1 MLLRFIDPLQ
11 DPWTALAD
19 GEAAAPHRLLTLAQW
34 QQLRHEWPADIAF
47 GLALANDDDVENL
60 ASSVHRASLITL
72 NFPKWTDG
80 RAYSQAHLLRARL
93 RYAGQ
98 IRAVG
103 DVVADM
109 APLLHRCGFDAAVLR
124 AGQSAATAERALSFF
139 KPLGHY
145 QGDVIEARPV
155 FVRKAA

>member
-1 MLLRFIDPLQ
+1 MLLRFIDSLQ
-11 DPWTALAD
+11 DPWIALAD
-19 GEAAAPHRLLTLAQW
+19 GEAPAPHRLLNLAQW
-34 QQLRHEWPADIAF
+34 QQQHDTWPAATAF
-47 GLALANDDDVENL
+47 GLALANDDDVESL
-60 ASSVHRASLITL
+60 VASAHRAGLVTL

-124 AGQSAATAERALSFF
+124 TGQSAATAECALSFF
-139 KPLGHY
+139 KRLGHY

-155 FVRKAA
+155 FARKAA

>member
-1 MLLRFIDPLQ
+1 MLLRFINPEQ
-11 DPWTALAD
+11 DPW
-19 GEAAAPHRLLTLAQW
+19 AASAEGAPAPHRLLSLAQW
-34 QQLRHEWPADIAF
+34 QSVHAEWPADLAF
-47 GLALANDDDVENL
+47 GLSLANDDDVENL
-60 ASSVHRASLITL
+60 GPGTHRASLITL
-72 NFPKWTDG
+72 SFPKWTDG

-109 APLLHRCGFDAAVLR
+109 APLLQRCGFDAAVLR
-124 AGQSAATAERALSFF
+124 AGQNTAVAERALSFF

-145 QGDVIEARPV
+145 QGDVIESRPL

>member
-11 DPWTALAD
+11 DPWVSLSD
-19 GEAAAPHRLLTLAQW
+19 GEAPAPHRLLNLAQW
-34 QQLRHEWPADIAF
+34 QRLSDEWPADIAF
-47 GLALANDDDVENL
+47 GLALANDDDVEAL
-60 ASSVHRASLITL
+60 ASGVHTSLITL

-145 QGDVIEARPV
+145 QGDVIEARPL